1 MECASLSRAGMD
13 GGSPSP
19 ISIPSANG
27 GKVSPSSWS
36 LVVRGQPSA
45 VAAATANSE
54 EIEGRVQQS
63 GESGPSGIDVNDH
76 SKTEDLVQVMGGE
89 DCWPAL
95 QDARNSPKTSL
106 PQGSSTQVL
115 PPAVPFK
122 KAADNTSPRLSEDP
136 VFNNHQKFAG
146 KRGSP
151 NGIVPPFSSTGV
163 SPSSQTP
170 NKLLPVSDVCSET
183 GFKGNVQTG
192 VKGFMP
198 RPGGNEYTRP
208 SFQRGDRS
216 FHPQGDT
223 IPYLSSYGYRPPSN
237 IHEQRRLNY
246 DWNSQQALYGTDN
259 TAMYQRVGPR
269 NMGRPP
275 PPFVPPNYGL
285 TNHSGFH
292 ALPTYYFPPRTH
304 LDSVRGGSYFP
315 QAPPSGVFISATDPH
330 LRAKVVKQIEY
341 YFSVENLCK
350 DLFLRQHMDGQGWV
364 PISLVATFRLVRVL
378 TSDVNF
384 ILSALRNS
392 SVVEVKPD
400 KIRRRGDWSKWLLP
414 DGVNNSTIGTQQQG
428 TSVKTGSVEKD
439 ATLHGQITSVS
450 SGHLIVSPLAA
461 NGVQSEVSSKLE
473 TASGH
478 GLTKRTSAEGDTIK
492 GILDIRINDMG

>member
-19 ISIPSANG
+19 TSISPANG

-36 LVVRGQPSA
+36 HVVRGQPSA
-45 VAAATANSE
+45 VAAAIANSE

-76 SKTEDLVQVMGGE
+76 SKTEDVVQVMGGE

-95 QDARNSPKTSL
+95 QDVRNSPKTSV

-122 KAADNTSPRLSEDP
+122 KAADNTSPRLSKDP

-146 KRGSP
+146 KHGSP
-151 NGIVPPFSSTGV
+151 NGIVPPFSSTGI
-163 SPSSQTP
+163 SPSSRTP
-170 NKLLPVSDVCSET
+170 SKPLRVSDVCSET
-183 GFKGNVQTG
+183 GFKGNGETG

-198 RPGGNEYTRP
+198 RPGGNEFTRP

-216 FHPQGDT
+216 FHPQGDPN
-223 IPYLSSYGYRPPSN
+223 PYLSSYGHRPNN

-246 DWNSQQALYGTDN
+246 DWNSQQVLYGTDN

-275 PPFVPPNYGL
+275 TPFIPPNHGVI
-285 TNHSGFH
+285 NHSGFH

-304 LDSVRGGSYFP
+304 IDSVRGGPYFP
-315 QAPPSGVFISATDPH
+315 QAPPAGVFIPAPDSH

-350 DLFLRQHMDGQGWV
+350 DLFLRQKMDGQGWV
-364 PISLVATFRLVRVL
+364 SISLIATFRLVRTV

-384 ILSALRNS
+384 IYSALRNS
-392 SVVEVKPD
+392 RVVEVKPD
-400 KIRRRGDWSKWLLP
+400 KMRRRGDWSNWLLP
-414 DGVNNSTIGTQQQG
+414 DAVNKSTPRSQQQG
-428 TSVKTGSVEKD
+428 TSVKTGSVEKN
-439 ATLHGQITSVS
+439 ATLHGQITGVS
-450 SGHLIVSPLAA
+450 SGHLIGSPLAA
-461 NGVQSEVSSKLE
+461 SEVSSKLE
-473 TASGH
+473 TASDH
-478 GLTKRTSAEGDTIK
+478 GLTKRTSPEGDIIK